1 MRRLLSLAVVLA
13 AFGAGTT
20 VPSASATC
28 ATPANCAFTER
39 VAVAD
44 AYLSTR
50 PGTVGYVLRDRT
62 TGAVYRNAHAGEPV
76 WTASTI
82 KLGMVVDLLTRQRA
96 GTVRLTDS
104 DRTLMAAMLHSSDDD
119 AADTL
124 WSRYSGADHQAFNA
138 DFPAYGLTGMQPQR
152 GFSRTFPY
160 WGFQKATPEDLDRL
174 INYTLSDLP
183 AAETAEI
190 VDALQHVDTNQQWG
204 VWGAG
209 AAMNPGNKDGWSL
222 EQGGWVVNSV
232 GFAGPRQRYTLA
244 IMNALGDEGGYD
256 DGVKTTTHLSELLL
270 AGHGD

>member
-124 WSRYSGADHQAFNA
+124 WSRYSGPTIRHST
-138 DFPAYGLTGMQPQR
+138 PTSP
-152 GFSRTFPY
+152 RT
-160 WGFQKATPEDLDRL
+160 D
-174 INYTLSDLP
+174 
-183 AAETAEI
+183 
-190 VDALQHVDTNQQWG
+190 
-204 VWGAG
+204 
-209 AAMNPGNKDGWSL
+209 
-222 EQGGWVVNSV
+222 
-232 GFAGPRQRYTLA
+232 
-244 IMNALGDEGGYD
+244 
-256 DGVKTTTHLSELLL
+256 
-270 AGHGD
+270 

>member
-1 MRRLLSLAVVLA
+1 MRRLVSFACVLA
-13 AFGAGTT
+13 ALGAGTT
-20 VPSASATC
+20 APSASAACTTGPDC
-28 ATPANCAFTER
+28 DFSER
-39 VAVAD
+39 LDAAD
-44 AYLSTR
+44 AYLATR
-50 PGTVGYVLRDRT
+50 PGTVGYVLRDRA
-62 TGAVYRNAHAGEPV
+62 TGAVYRNAHAGEQV

-96 GTVRLTDS
+96 GTVTLTDS
-104 DRTLMAAMLHSSDDD
+104 DWALMAAMLHSSDDD

-124 WSRYSGADHQAFNA
+124 WARYSGADHQAFNA
-138 DFPAYGLTGMQPQR
+138 DFPAYGLTGLQPQR

-174 INYTLSDLP
+174 MTYTLTGLTP
-183 AAETAEI
+183 AETADI

-209 AAMNPGNKDGWSL
+209 AAMKPGNKDGWSL

-232 GFAGPRQRYTLA
+232 GFAGPQQRYTLA

-256 DGVKTTTHLSELLL
+256 DGVQTTTHLSEVLL
-270 AGHGD
+270 AGRR